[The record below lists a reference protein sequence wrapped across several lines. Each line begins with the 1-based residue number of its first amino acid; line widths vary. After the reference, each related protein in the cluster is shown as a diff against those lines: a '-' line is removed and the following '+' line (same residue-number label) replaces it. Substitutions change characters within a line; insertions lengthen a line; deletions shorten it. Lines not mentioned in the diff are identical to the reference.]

1 MSWIITKLWTL
12 HKQNKHS
19 HEVKLQAMFQVLMLK
34 MRWMKKVWKNGPTIR
49 IIHQRRIQRSFS
61 AITAIQLPN
70 IYDRILEY
78 FKGFVLK
85 YIGGQSLILYNRI
98 FYKSVVFTQE
108 RIRIKQFT
116 KWSKIDMLIN

>member
-1 MSWIITKLWTL
+1 
-12 HKQNKHS
+12 
-19 HEVKLQAMFQVLMLK
+19 MFQVLMLR

-61 AITAIQLPN
+61 AVTAIQLPT
-70 IYDRILEY
+70 IYDRISEY
-78 FKGFVLK
+78 FKGFALK

-98 FYKSVVFTQE
+98 FYKSIVFTQE

-116 KWSKIDMLIN
+116 KWSKMDMIVK